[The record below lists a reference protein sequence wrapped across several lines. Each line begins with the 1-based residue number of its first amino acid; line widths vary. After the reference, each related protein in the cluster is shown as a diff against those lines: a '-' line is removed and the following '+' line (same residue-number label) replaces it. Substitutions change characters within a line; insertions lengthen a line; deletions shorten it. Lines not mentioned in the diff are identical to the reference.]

1 MALAA
6 FALYLDHP
14 WFAGVSG
21 FLSLSAVISMF
32 LGKTEDDTDEE
43 ENTDETERAD
53 SEAVEIIEDT
63 AEP

>member
-1 MALAA
+1 M
-6 FALYLDHP
+6 
-14 WFAGVSG
+14 
-21 FLSLSAVISMF
+21 SLSAVISMF